1 MRIGIDVGGTNTDA
15 VALVDGGI
23 AAWAKV
29 PTSADIRS
37 GIIDAIRALIGQGVD
52 VATQTECVIIGTTQ
66 FTNAFVER
74 RGLLPVGV
82 LRLALPATAALPPL
96 AHWPED
102 LRETIGDAT
111 FMVRGGYQFDGR
123 INSALDE
130 AGIADAAHAMAERGI
145 TAVAISGLFSP
156 VNHAMELR
164 AADIV
169 RARIPEARIT
179 LSHRIGRPGL
189 LERENAAVMNASL
202 ADLAAVVVRSFRAAL
217 AELRIDAPFFITQN
231 DGTLMSA
238 DVVEAYPVLTFASGP
253 TNSMRGAAFLSGLA
267 DCLVADIGGTTTDI
281 GVLVNGYPRESTVPV
296 DIGGVRTNFRMPDIL
311 ALGLGG
317 GSIVDPDDPTS
328 IGPASVGH
336 RLTREARVFGGDT
349 LTATD
354 IAVAAGTAQIG
365 DAARLDDLSRDLVAT
380 ANDRLHAIVEDGID
394 RLKTQAGAAQLVL
407 VGGGSVLIG
416 RPLEGISEVIRPALA
431 SVANAIG
438 AAIAQVGGET
448 DHIYRYEDIGRDAA
462 LADARDRASAAAIA
476 AGADAA
482 TIAII
487 DQEELPLAYVPGG
500 AVRVRVKAVGALC
513 TVETGNPN
521 SRNIGRDRQ
530 MPRAPSST
538 NTLEG
543 EIECPDL
550 ASY

>member
-15 VALVDGGI
+15 VALVDGRI
-23 AAWAKV
+23 AAWSKV
-29 PTSADIRS
+29 PTTSDISS
-37 GIIDAIRALIGQGVD
+37 GIIDAITSLMGSGLD
-52 VATQTECVIIGTTQ
+52 LATQTECVIIGTTQ

-74 RGLLPVGV
+74 RNLLPVGV

-96 AHWPED
+96 AHWPDD
-102 LRETIGDAT
+102 LREKIGDAI
-111 FMVRGGYQFDGR
+111 FLVRGGYQFDGR

-130 AGIADAAHAMAERGI
+130 AAVADAAHAMAERGI

-156 VNHAMELR
+156 VNNAMELR

-169 RARIPEARIT
+169 RARIPDARIT

-202 ADLAAVVVRSFRAAL
+202 ADLSNLVVRSFREAL
-217 AELRIDAPFFITQN
+217 SALRIDAPFFITQN

-238 DVVEAYPVLTFASGP
+238 EVVEAYPVLTFASGP
-253 TNSMRGAAFLSGLA
+253 TNSMRGAAFLSGLKE
-267 DCLVADIGGTTTDI
+267 CLVADIGGTTTDI

-317 GSIVDPDDPTS
+317 GSIVDQGPPVA

-336 RLTREARVFGGDT
+336 RITQEGRVFGGEI

-354 IAVAAGTAQIG
+354 IPVAAGTAEIG
-365 DAARLDDLSRDLVAT
+365 DASLVANLPAT
-380 ANDRLHAIVEDGID
+380 LVSEANDRLHAIIEDGID
-394 RLKTQAGAAQLVL
+394 RLKTQAGPARLVL
-407 VGGGSVLIG
+407 VGGGSILVG
-416 RPLEGISEVIRPALA
+416 RPLEGVSDVIRPELA

-438 AAIAQVGGET
+438 AAIAQVGGEV
-448 DHIYRYEDIGRDAA
+448 DHIYRYEEIGRDAA
-462 LADARDRASAAAIA
+462 LADARSRATNAAVE

-500 AVRVRVKAVGALC
+500 AVRVRVKAVGALS
-513 TVETGNPN
+513 TVT
-521 SRNIGRDRQ
+521 SRNNGRDRQ
-530 MPRAPSST
+530 MPLDPSPS
-538 NTLEG
+538 NQSKG
-543 EIECPDL
+543 EIECPDV
-550 ASY
+550 ASA